1 MAASKK
7 KKKSGFQPMERSF
20 SSGTS
25 WSYND
30 PFGNKPSGR
39 YTPDPFGTN
48 FGGGTRQK
56 SFYDS
61 WDEYDS
67 DGNLKSSEDFYRN
80 SNRSSWSY
88 DGYGQTSYSAS
99 SRWSG
104 RYSTY
109 DSSYLD
115 RLDGEEL
122 QNAKMKK
129 ELRTI
134 GRSVNAIRSVSGK
147 LKREQN
153 LTVTWSANGYSQNNI
168 SGRSEIHLSP
178 NPLMDSSTLK
188 PDWSADQRRDVVIGE
203 ALTLVGQKRLCTP
216 IVAKKIIEEL
226 DEDKKILSY
235 ERDYEDWDNP
245 SKQATFKMLRRAIA
259 GLLWKA
265 IEQDAARAE
274 VLKEYR
280 GSRDYFSAA
289 QVYYS
294 DESLKESITK
304 KIEEVLGWDNE
315 TEKMVGASITAA
327 QMLAWNIN
335 HSLDPNKVIKDPQ
348 GVQWEGDFI
357 DAAEEAMS
365 SLAEAAKHPKTAERH
380 KLTME
385 AAEILIT
392 LEPEIEAPLSGG
404 GGCEEGENEDGDQEQ
419 QQHESKQKA
428 ENEKKIRERILE
440 DLLSQQQNGEQET
453 SFGDVSNKE
462 NISGEVRVEDIEDE
476 TSSGLTEA
484 SQFTEFS
491 VAENLNQAKE
501 RLKEWAFR
509 RLYLRDI
516 PDYEEDR
523 LQYLRDLMA
532 EARTRLMRK
541 LDPIA
546 QRNYLPEHGRRTGRL
561 TRSALW
567 KATTSLSDNDRVFH
581 RKVLQGIDRNM
592 TIGILIDFS
601 GSMGS
606 CLTIAKALALLI
618 KDSLSLFENV
628 DVQIYGHHGGGVHN
642 RNHHYGMNQI
652 IQFMDDETLLY
663 CAGGGGTNEG
673 SAYARVAKEMMQQ
686 SSKSSRKVLFA
697 IGDGAT
703 GRECIVN
710 AVKLAQEVGIETVDI
725 FMGGSPSN
733 LPALQEEQE
742 SIYGKGQVAC
752 VTQKDVP
759 SLGTVQEQVIR
770 VIEPWLL
777 RLLSKLQKQAMI
789 A

>member
-1 MAASKK
+1 MAK

-30 PFGNKPSGR
+30 PFENRSS

-48 FGGGTRQK
+48 FRGRGVQQR

-61 WDEYDS
+61 WDEYDSDLYDS

-80 SNRSSWSY
+80 SNQSSWSY
-88 DGYGQTSYSAS
+88 GGYGQTSYSAS

-122 QNAKMKK
+122 RNDKMKK

-153 LTVTWSANGYSQNNI
+153 LTVKWSENGYAQNNI

-226 DEDKKILSY
+226 EKDKRILCY
-235 ERDYEDWDNP
+235 ERDYEEWDDPNR
-245 SKQATFKMLRRAIA
+245 QATFKMLRRGIA

-294 DESLKESITK
+294 SDKLKESITS
-304 KIEEVLGWDNE
+304 KIEGVLGWNNE
-315 TEKMVGASITAA
+315 TEKMIGASITAA

-335 HSLDPNKVIKDPQ
+335 HSLDPAKVIKEPQ
-348 GVQWEGDFI
+348 GVQWEGNFI

-365 SLAEAAKHPKTAERH
+365 SLAEAAKNPKTAERH

-392 LEPEIEAPLSGG
+392 LEPEIEAPPSGG
-404 GGCEEGENEDGDQEQ
+404 GRCEEGENEDDDQGQ
-419 QQHESKQKA
+419 QQAENQQKT
-428 ENEKKIRERILE
+428 ENEKKVRDRILD

-453 SFGDVSNKE
+453 SFGTVANQES
-462 NISGEVRVEDIEDE
+462 ISGQVRVEDIEDE

-484 SQFTEFS
+484 GQYTEFS
-491 VAENLNQAKE
+491 VAENLTQARE
-501 RLKEWAFR
+501 GLKEWAFHQHF
-509 RLYLRDI
+509 LREV
-516 PDYEEDR
+516 PDGIGP
-523 LQYLRDLMA
+523 LQHLRDLMA

-541 LDPIA
+541 LNPIA

-567 KATTSLSDNDRVFH
+567 KATTNLSDNDRVFH

-592 TIGILIDFS
+592 TIGVLIDFS

-606 CLTIAKALALLI
+606 CLTTAKALALLI

-628 DVQIYGHHGGGVHN
+628 DVQIYGHHGGGVHSHN
-642 RNHHYGMNQI
+642 SLWGMNQI
-652 IQFMDDETLLY
+652 IQFMDDETLAY
-663 CAGGGGTNEG
+663 SYGGGGTNEG
-673 SAYARVAKEMMQQ
+673 SAYARVAREMMQQ

-703 GRECIVN
+703 GRDCIVN

-725 FMGGSPSN
+725 FMGGSKST
-733 LPALQEEQE
+733 LDYLQEEQE
-742 SIYGKGQVAC
+742 NIYGKGQVAC
-752 VTQKDVP
+752 VTQQD
-759 SLGTVQEQVIR
+759 SDALGTVQEQVIR
-770 VIEPWLL
+770 VVEPWLL